1 MVVVVE
7 EEVEVVSLSR
17 LRRALLLVS
26 GCLKG
31 GRERN
36 HSRRAVR
43 YIMPIMTMLVRGM
56 TTLLTFPFSGFLF
69 LI

>member
-1 MVVVVE
+1 MVVVEE

-31 GRERN
+31 GERETT
-36 HSRRAVR
+36 RAGRSV
-43 YIMPIMTMLVRGM
+43 
-56 TTLLTFPFSGFLF
+56 TLCRL
-69 LI
+69 